1 MNLQTEW
8 LRGRLYE
15 RRDSLQRVLRRK
27 KRSGEATKFIEELIE
42 ANAADID
49 LIDNGPKMSR
59 QAEEAI
65 DAAFIGANGL

>member
-27 KRSGEATKFIEELIE
+27 KRSGESTKFIEELIE

-59 QAEEAI
+59 EVEEAV
-65 DAAFIGANGL
+65 DMAFIGANGL